1 MQLDSIVP
9 THNDRDVEACAI
21 VSPHFVSDMHKLLY
35 NLFSLLLT
43 YLLNTCTSTLTALII

>member
-9 THNDRDVEACAI
+9 THNDRDAEAGAI

-43 YLLNTCTSTLTALII
+43 CLPSTCTSTLAA